1 MAKPLPGFFC
11 RFMVAFSSYWRIIS
25 DPDFALNVMRLRQGR
40 FHIGPIETEA
50 AKVTATPVL
59 KEVTPE
65 AALQLLGLLQQEGR
79 FIDFI
84 QEEVNA
90 FSDAEVG
97 AAARVV
103 HGGCRKAIQEHFTL
117 VAVREEAE
125 GSRITVAEGFDASA
139 LRLTG
144 NLTGKPPYN
153 GTLVHRGW
161 QVARAKLPKLV
172 TGHNVHVLAPAE
184 VEL

>member
-1 MAKPLPGFFC
+1 MARPLPGFFC
-11 RFMVAFSSYWRIIS
+11 RFMVAFGSYWRIIS
-25 DPDFALNVMRLRQGR
+25 DPDFALNVMRLRQGKFR
-40 FHIGPIETEA
+40 IGPIETEA

-117 VAVREEAE
+117 VPVREEAE

-161 QVARAKLPKLV
+161 QVTRAKLPKLV